1 VYIFNLKTKVM
12 SIKTRVGRVVEVI
25 NQNKKR
31 NSSDT
36 YYSTLLRGDGGVH
49 EFLFTKVELDVALS
63 RARKNIEDTLE
74 QSFISKIID

>member
-1 VYIFNLKTKVM
+1 M
-12 SIKTRVGRVVEVI
+12 SIKTRVGRMVEVI

-36 YYSTLLRGDGGVH
+36 YYSVMLKSDGGIH

>member
-1 VYIFNLKTKVM
+1 M

-31 NSSDT
+31 SSSDT
-36 YYSTLLRGDGGVH
+36 YYSTLLKGDTGVH

>member
-1 VYIFNLKTKVM
+1 M
-12 SIKTRVGRVVEVI
+12 SIKTRVGRMVEVI

-36 YYSTLLRGDGGVH
+36 YYSVILKGNAGVH

-63 RARKNIEDTLE
+63 RARKNVEDTLE

>member
-1 VYIFNLKTKVM
+1 M
-12 SIKTRVGRVVEVI
+12 SIKTRVGRMVEVI
-25 NQNKKR
+25 NKNKKR

-36 YYSTLLRGDGGVH
+36 YYSVMLKSDTGIH

>member
-1 VYIFNLKTKVM
+1 M
-12 SIKTRVGRVVEVI
+12 SIKTRVGRMVEVI

-36 YYSTLLRGDGGVH
+36 YYSVMLKSDTGIH

>member
-1 VYIFNLKTKVM
+1 M

-25 NQNKKR
+25 NQNKKKGS
-31 NSSDT
+31 NDT
-36 YYSTLLRGDGGVH
+36 YHSVLLKDTTGVH
-49 EFLFTKVELDVALS
+49 EFLFTKVELDVAFS

>member
-1 VYIFNLKTKVM
+1 M

-25 NQNKKR
+25 NQGKKK

-36 YYSTLLRGDGGVH
+36 YQSVLLKAGDTVR
-49 EFLFTKVELDVALS
+49 EFLFTTVELDVASS

>member
-1 VYIFNLKTKVM
+1 M
-12 SIKTRVGRVVEVI
+12 SIKTRVGRMVEVI

-36 YYSTLLRGDGGVH
+36 YYSVMLKNSTGIH

-63 RARKNIEDTLE
+63 RARKNVEDTLE

>member
-1 VYIFNLKTKVM
+1 M
-12 SIKTRVGRVVEVI
+12 SIKTRVGRMVEVI

-36 YYSTLLRGDGGVH
+36 YYSVILRGNAGVH

-63 RARKNIEDTLE
+63 RARKNVEDTLE